1 MIALLLVSPAWA
13 TNYNVD
19 ICAKIAVD
27 FSDADLANGDDYI
40 RDNHDQP
47 ARGAHLVLYEVSPL
61 PPYTIISTVAD
72 EWALASGT
80 SAGCLSSTQVLS
92 SGKSYRIRIY
102 SEALVN
108 GQTVEVYDDP
118 DNGTTLTADTGA
130 PWIPLGGGT
139 RTLTTSGDYE
149 VWNILAA
156 GGYAVWRN
164 DLGNSTGTVTAY
176 SAADGSFYENTYDAV
191 HIWSSGTVANYL
203 YKNVIAHEFGHAL
216 MHRRYDDPGSDLTAD
231 DTNCPG
237 VYPTDKNGHY
247 FVSSEFEGGAFWEGF
262 AHYYAAVAFNNDT
275 TETDCSFHTYK
286 PYDFDQDGDDEDAQ
300 PVDCAGNPVIDNSPE
315 TSPASFTITGADYYG
330 TNCIADGAH
339 NRATELDWLEFL
351 WHLDTTGTLAPE
363 DFGTIYAYARA
374 NYTWNETGDGS
385 GTNYPAYDLLSA
397 ANALHSTTW
406 GAQWANHDQ
415 DYGVNR

>member
-1 MIALLLVSPAWA
+1 MIALLLASPAWA
-13 TNYNVD
+13 TNYNVE
-19 ICAKIAVD
+19 ICAKIAVN

-47 ARGAHLVLYEVSPL
+47 ARGAHLVLYEVNPL

-118 DNGTTLTADTGA
+118 DTGTTLTADTGA
-130 PWIPLGGGT
+130 PWMPMGVGT
-139 RTLTTSGDYE
+139 RTLTTAGDYE

-156 GGYAVWRN
+156 GAYAVWRN
-164 DLGNSTGTVTAY
+164 DLGNGNGNVTAY
-176 SAADGSFYENTYDAV
+176 KAAGSFYDNTHDTV
-191 HIWSSGTVANYL
+191 HIKSTGTVANYL

-216 MHRRYDDPGSDLTAD
+216 MHRRYDGSGSNLTAD
-231 DTNCPG
+231 DTHCPG
-237 VYPTDKNGHY
+237 VYPTDRNGHY
-247 FVSSEFEGGAFWEGF
+247 LVSTEYQGAAFWEGF

-300 PVDCAGNPVIDNSPE
+300 SVDCAGDPVIDDYPE
-315 TSPASFTITGADYYG
+315 TSPASFTITGTDYYSA
-330 TNCIADGAH
+330 NCITDGGH
-339 NRATELDWLEFL
+339 NRGTELDWLEFL
-351 WHLDTTGTLAPE
+351 WHLDTADSLAPE
-363 DFGTIYAYARA
+363 DFGTIYAYARN
-374 NYTWNETGDGS
+374 NYIWLETGNGS
-385 GTNYPAYDLLSA
+385 GAGYPATDLLSA
-397 ANALHSTTW
+397 ANYLNSATW
-406 GAQWANHDQ
+406 GADWADSEGT
-415 DYGVNR
+415 YGVDR